1 MLDKKI
7 KQLLAGS
14 IQIPIPFKHQ
24 SVTILL
30 EIKAIRPFT
39 AKWNAL
45 SRSDTS
51 YPGYFSP
58 RLVPQTWK
66 YHLPKG
72 AAQNAC

>member
-30 EIKAIRPFT
+30 KIKAIRPLT
-39 AKWNAL
+39 AK
-45 SRSDTS
+45 
-51 YPGYFSP
+51 
-58 RLVPQTWK
+58 
-66 YHLPKG
+66 
-72 AAQNAC
+72 